1 MMMKRIIKSNEV
13 PSGALKPD
21 QKSYM
26 VQVNSNPKF
35 ETKKPWDLVKVLRTS
50 TSAVAWH
57 IRIDEADYRAV
68 QSWVRLLGETVTIYP
83 CDKKGNVVDYGKETR
98 SNSSEYPMYV
108 DLESAVDLFYE
119 KLQKLK
125 NETEDANTDQ

>member
-83 CDKKGNVVDYGKETR
+83 CDKKGNVVDYG
-98 SNSSEYPMYV
+98 
-108 DLESAVDLFYE
+108 
-119 KLQKLK
+119 
-125 NETEDANTDQ
+125 

>member
-35 ETKKPWDLVKVLRTS
+35 ENKKPWDLVKVLRTS

-125 NETEDANTDQ
+125 IETEDVSTDQ